1 MVVLHVKR
9 DSKSAF
15 LFETRLDN
23 TVAQTTDDVV
33 AIYNGRL
40 KVCKKIEQ
48 SALLFSVLQWLGR
61 LVKVLRVCNNIADLA
76 EHGVRAAPAMDG
88 LLEEQGLG
96 IQ

>member
-1 MVVLHVKR
+1 MVVLHIKR

-40 KVCKKIEQ
+40 KVCEEIDE
-48 SALLFSVLQWLGR
+48 SALLFSVSQ
-61 LVKVLRVCNNIADLA
+61 
-76 EHGVRAAPAMDG
+76 
-88 LLEEQGLG
+88 
-96 IQ
+96 

>member
-48 SALLFSVLQWLGR
+48 SALLLPAAYRPAAGLQVAFGHRQMFKSLLSLPRQIWRGR
-61 LVKVLRVCNNIADLA
+61 
-76 EHGVRAAPAMDG
+76 
-88 LLEEQGLG
+88 
-96 IQ
+96 